1 MKRMVALLT
10 ILTLVLSGCRSGSED
25 AAGERIMNY
34 FEEHYGEGYSIG
46 EVNYNYLKGCYDTN
60 VKSAEFEADFAQAAE
75 NLPDN
80 LRVDDS
86 RFVIEAMLCGDEI
99 YIEKRLK
106 VEIVDHDDSVA
117 LEESRAVP
125 REIRNIIIEPLND
138 KYDLDV
144 WSIVYTDINGLFE
157 LSSDSYFSELLRS
170 DLFDEI
176 EFKDA
181 GFERFT
187 REFLDLNDDPVLRK
201 DIIRVD
207 DLDAFILLQQ
217 DPSINIESLE
227 DIKWFSNLE
236 CVLIFDLPVS
246 VDLSYFSDM
255 EKLDYIIITNVASLT
270 GDLSDLSGLRKLE
283 SLEISGEGI
292 TGNLGS
298 LGEIDNLSSI
308 IISNAPITGDLSD
321 IGGLDSIG
329 VLKLRNTEITGD
341 ISFLSRYKSLQDIDL
356 SNTQVGGDICSLK
369 DLHELTDL
377 YLANTDVYGDSD
389 CLDDLTDYDYS
400 GSQIK

>member
-1 MKRMVALLT
+1 MKRMVALLI
-10 ILTLVLSGCRSGSED
+10 ILTLVLSGCRFGSEE

-34 FEEHYGEGYSIG
+34 VEEHYGEGYSIG

-60 VKSAEFEADFAQAAE
+60 VKSADFEADFVQASE

-99 YIEKRLK
+99 YIEQRLK

-125 REIRNIIIEPLND
+125 LEIRNIIIEPLND

-207 DLDAFILLQQ
+207 DLDGFILLQQ

-227 DIKWFSNLE
+227 DIKWFTNLE
-236 CVLIFDLPVS
+236 CVLILDLPVS

-255 EKLDYIIITNVASLT
+255 EKLDYIIISNVSLLS
-270 GDLSDLSGLRKLE
+270 GDLSNLTGLYNLE
-283 SLEISGEGI
+283 SLEIYGEQI
-292 TGNLGS
+292 TGDLGS
-298 LGEIDNLSSI
+298 IGGLDNISSI
-308 IISNAPITGDLSD
+308 IISNAPITGDLSSLGE
-321 IGGLDSIG
+321 IDSIS
-329 VLKLRNTEITGD
+329 VLKLSNTNVVGD
-341 ISFLSRYKSLQDIDL
+341 IGSLSKFKSLQEINL
-356 SNTQVGGDICSLK
+356 SNTRVSGDICSLK
-369 DLHELTDL
+369 DLEELTDL
-377 YLANTDVYGDSD
+377 YLANTDIYGAAD
-389 CLDDLTDYDYS
+389 CLDNLTDYDYS
-400 GSQIK
+400 GSQIR